1 MSNKKSF
8 YGIGHCI
15 VDYFAPKTSEAVFS
29 ALNQKSPLHLEEK
42 EFSEIF
48 SQVKPSI
55 KKTGGTTANILK
67 TIGKLGEKCV
77 FTGAAGSSDG
87 KLDEDGEFFQE
98 EMSKIG
104 VECQLF
110 SKDVSTGGF
119 LWISKDDG
127 ERLIAVNVG
136 AAKQLEA
143 SQINE
148 SRFSNS
154 YCFIME
160 GMQFLNQHIVERVV
174 DLSFRYNVPLVVDC
188 GTLFGAEAVG
198 KVLLDVSHSVDIILF
213 ANENEIQVLEKYIEK
228 PWECCFAFV
237 EKLGEKGAKLYFA
250 GEEFFQEAAFSSEIS
265 NSSIIDDTGAG
276 DAFAG
281 GFLQSVF
288 SDSEKTLLDLSFED
302 MKNAMKKGTEEA
314 YKVLS
319 DFGV

>member
-42 EFSEIF
+42 EFFEIF

-87 KLDEDGEFFQE
+87 KLDEDGEFFQG

-110 SKDVSTGGF
+110 TKDASTGGF

-154 YCFIME
+154 WCFIME

-174 DLSFRYNVPLVVDC
+174 DLCFRYNVPLVVDC

-213 ANENEIQVLEKYIEK
+213 ANENEISVLVALLLWKSLEKRAQNFILLVKNFSKKQPFLLKSLTVLLSMILELEMLLLVDFYS
-228 PWECCFAFV
+228 
-237 EKLGEKGAKLYFA
+237 L
-250 GEEFFQEAAFSSEIS
+250 FFLNQ
-265 NSSIIDDTGAG
+265 
-276 DAFAG
+276 
-281 GFLQSVF
+281 
-288 SDSEKTLLDLSFED
+288 
-302 MKNAMKKGTEEA
+302 KKH
-314 YKVLS
+314 
-319 DFGV
+319 F

>member
-15 VDYFAPKTSEAVFS
+15 VDYFTPNTSDAVFS
-29 ALNQKSPLHLEEK
+29 TLNQQSPLHLEEK

-48 SQVKPSI
+48 SQIKPSI
-55 KKTGGTTANILK
+55 RKTGGTTANILK
-67 TIGKLGEKCV
+67 TIGKLGEKCI
-77 FTGAAGSSDG
+77 FTGAVGCDDG
-87 KLDEDGEFFQE
+87 KIDEDGAFFQE

-110 SKDVSTGGF
+110 SKDVSTGRF

-127 ERLIAVNVG
+127 EKIIVVNVG
-136 AAKQLEA
+136 AAKKLEA

-154 YCFIME
+154 CCFIME
-160 GMQFLNQHIVERVV
+160 GMQFLNQHILERVV
-174 DLSFRYNVPLVVDC
+174 DLAFRYNVPLVVDC

-213 ANENEIQVLEKYIEK
+213 ANEKEISVLEKYIEK

-237 EKLGEKGAKLYFA
+237 EKLGAKGAKLYF
-250 GEEFFQEAAFSSEIS
+250 GDEVFFQEPGFSPEIP

-281 GFLQSVF
+281 GFLQSLF
-288 SDSEKTLLDLSFED
+288 SDSEKSLLDLSFD
-302 MKNAMKKGTEEA
+302 DLKNAMKKGTNEA
-314 YKVLS
+314 YRVLS